1 MQKIAIITGAS
12 KGIGEGIALA
22 YQQNGYHIIS
32 ISRTKNENL
41 QHIQQIE
48 FDLSKTI
55 GIEDL
60 VQKILGE
67 IEKTKVEKITL
78 INNAG
83 TLGKIGRLEDITD
96 IAETVQLN
104 TTAPLIL
111 TAIFL
116 KLTHNWACE
125 KTIINISS
133 GAAAKPYSGWTVY
146 CATKAALD
154 MMTQTIALEQEGLIN
169 GAKVI
174 AIYPGVVDTDMQ
186 AQIRTSD
193 KNSFA
198 AIDRF
203 LDLKANN
210 ALADATTVGQ
220 QIFTAAHDNHIKNGT
235 ILRIES

>member
-32 ISRTKNENL
+32 ISRTKNENF

-48 FDLSKTI
+48 FDLSKSV
-55 GIEDL
+55 GIKDL
-60 VQKILGE
+60 LNQIFDE
-67 IEKTKVEKITL
+67 IKKTKVEKITL

-83 TLGKIGRLEDITD
+83 TLGKIGKIEDITD

-111 TAIFL
+111 TSIFL
-116 KLTHNWACE
+116 KLTQSWDCE

-133 GAAAKPYSGWTVY
+133 GAAVKPYSGWTVY

-154 MMTQTIALEQEGLIN
+154 MMTQTISLEQEGLVN

-186 AQIRTSD
+186 AQIRKSD

-198 AIDRF
+198 SLDRF
-203 LDLKANN
+203 LELKATN
-210 ALADATTVGQ
+210 ALADAKIVGE
-220 QIFTAAHDNHIKNGT
+220 QIFTAAHDNAIKNGA
-235 ILRIES
+235 ILRIEA